1 MFIVRPAGELDAR
14 RMQDIERLAGDRF
27 REVGLA
33 VVADDEPSSLDELRR
48 HATDGRS
55 WVAVGASGELVGYVM
70 VSDVDGHV
78 HVDQMSVDP
87 EHQGMGAGRALIDR
101 VRSWALE
108 TGCYGITLTTYAD
121 VPWNRPLYEHLGFR
135 VLNDSEVGPEMQAIR
150 DAELARGLDVRPRVC
165 MYLDAARRSGSSA
178 VS

>member
-1 MFIVRPAGELDAR
+1 VFIVRPAGELDAR
-14 RMQDIERLAGDRF
+14 RMQDIELLASDRF

-33 VVADDEPSSLDELRR
+33 VVADDESPSLDELRR
-48 HATDGRS
+48 HASDGQS
-55 WVAVGASGELVGYVM
+55 WVAVGSSGELVGYVM

-87 EHQGMGAGRALIDR
+87 GHQGMGAGRALIDR
-101 VRSWALE
+101 VRCWALE
-108 TGCYGITLTTYAD
+108 TGRDGVTLTTYAD

-135 VLNDSEVGPEMQAIR
+135 VLNDSEVGLEMQAIR
-150 DAELARGLDVRPRVC
+150 DAERARGLDIRPRVC
-165 MYLDAARRSGSSA
+165 MYLDAAQRSGSSA